1 MRVFGTQ
8 QHIVPRRS
16 TIGEKH
22 RLGYVFINQLTNS
35 STLRPLRCGACCT
48 THLLTHL
55 HERILLPW
63 SVRASLTNWE
73 CCRFCDFKRSFRRLS
88 SGNSLNSELK
98 HPPPHAF
105 GIPNCVTPPR
115 LRNSSPRNPPLSLRI
130 PRCRPWYGMDIF
142 WNHPMLKNASL
153 EKVIFHWIP
162 IKTLQ
167 FYAT

>member
-98 HPPPHAF
+98 HPLPMPLEFQTALPPHVF
-105 GIPNCVTPPR
+105 GIPVQETPP
-115 LRNSSPRNPPLSLRI
+115 LPQNSKMPSVV
-130 PRCRPWYGMDIF
+130 WYGYF
-142 WNHPMLKNASL
+142 L
-153 EKVIFHWIP
+153 ESP
-162 IKTLQ
+162 IHYKFISKPFQ
-167 FYAT
+167 

>member
-98 HPPPHAF
+98 HPPMPLEFQTALPPHVF
-105 GIPNCVTPPR
+105 GIPVQETPP
-115 LRNSSPRNPPLSLRI
+115 LPQNSKMPSVV
-130 PRCRPWYGMDIF
+130 WYGYFLESPIQRPTDV
-142 WNHPMLKNASL
+142 KN
-153 EKVIFHWIP
+153 KQGY
-162 IKTLQ
+162 K
-167 FYAT
+167 

>member
-98 HPPPHAF
+98 HPPMPLEF
-105 GIPNCVTPPR
+105 QTVLPPM
-115 LRNSSPRNPPLSLRI
+115 SSEFQFKKPPLSLGI
-130 PRCRPWYGMDIF
+130 PRCRSWYGMDIF
-142 WNHPMLKNASL
+142 WNHP
-153 EKVIFHWIP
+153 F
-162 IKTLQ
+162 
-167 FYAT
+167 